1 VREPDQEE
9 IINARNDHGSLVR
22 MPEKQILE
30 QKFLTGKHPDI
41 H

>member
-22 MPEKQILE
+22 MPEKQNI
-30 QKFLTGKHPDI
+30 QKFLTRKHPDI